1 MATRTRSA
9 STKLSKLPLFS
20 VLLPSLLETIEPG
33 SASVTGLRFEV
44 RVGHDDDDPWWSSPR
59 NAARAAKRLQ
69 RLARE
74 GEYAVEMVVSAH
86 SGARGAPCHVWS
98 QLFNSSC
105 AERCDYFYQLN
116 DDIRLVSRGWAEELV
131 ATLRTNPYVPNLG
144 IAGPLDTNNPRLM
157 TQSFAHCTH
166 HAIFGFYY
174 PRQFRNWYSDDWA
187 TQVYGKRNTFWRKDV
202 EVFHQLAS
210 QGPRY
215 QIAYEDKAQL
225 RPQVLAGREA
235 IARYVAR
242 AHPQAPSF
250 REQLSDVID
259 AVVLPPD

>member
-1 MATRTRSA
+1 
-9 STKLSKLPLFS
+9 
-20 VLLPSLLETIEPG
+20 
-33 SASVTGLRFEV
+33 
-44 RVGHDDDDPWWSSPR
+44 
-59 NAARAAKRLQ
+59 
-69 RLARE
+69 
-74 GEYAVEMVVSAH
+74 MVVSAH

-166 HAIFGFYY
+166 GDVFGYYY
-174 PRQFRNWYSDDWA
+174 PPHFRNWYSDDWA
-187 TQVYGKRNTFWRKDV
+187 TQAYGGRNTFWRKDI
-202 EVFHQLAS
+202 EVSHELAH

-215 QIAYEDKAQL
+215 AISYEDKQHLAAQ
-225 RPQVLAGREA
+225 VAAGRRSVPATPSKPTGPAATPRSGRNSSGASNAAE
-235 IARYVAR
+235 VAR
-242 AHPQAPSF
+242 
-250 REQLSDVID
+250 
-259 AVVLPPD
+259 